1 MRFTPEVLNRLKLYM
16 LNRQKVTI
24 KGKNGL
30 GQPFRVE
37 GLIPEKISEN
47 QVGITDN
54 CVYLFFGY
62 YDEESGVRKRLYTPF
77 YVGDFTEPFKLY
89 IEKIYSAGESS
100 TLFYNPNFH
109 DEILPLVE
117 ESKKKYDISNLDKD
131 EKTFSECIGR
141 VVEYEGKKA
150 PLVATCKVNGKMAV
164 ALQPP
169 KTNLRV
175 TLRIITAPI
184 RVLPLP
190 RLMLNL
196 GRDLFGL

>member
-54 CVYLFFGY
+54 CVYLFLGY
-62 YDEESGVRKRLYTPF
+62 YDEEGGVRKRLYTPF
-77 YVGDFTEPFKLY
+77 YVGDFSDPFKLY

-100 TLFYNPNFH
+100 TLFYNPNFN
-109 DEILPLVE
+109 DEILPVVE
-117 ESKKKYDISNLDKD
+117 EAKKKYDISNLDKD
-131 EKTFSECIGR
+131 EKSFSECIGR
-141 VVEYEGKKA
+141 MVEYEGKKA
-150 PLVATCKVNGKMAV
+150 PLIATCKVEGKMAV